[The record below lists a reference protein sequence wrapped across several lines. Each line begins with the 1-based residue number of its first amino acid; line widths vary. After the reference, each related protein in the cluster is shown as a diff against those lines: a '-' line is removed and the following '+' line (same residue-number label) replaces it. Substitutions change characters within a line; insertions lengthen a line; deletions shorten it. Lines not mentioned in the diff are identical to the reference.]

1 MSINEKAINALE
13 FDKIRTILSSHCPT
27 AGARARAFSLEPLL
41 HVEQIAREQKK
52 TTDARRL
59 LEAKGMP
66 PFGTVVNIND
76 ICERAIKGATLTPRE
91 FLDSA
96 LLLRSARSLLDYIRS
111 NKTFD
116 TSLDEIFERLI
127 ANRALEDRIMRSI
140 LSEDMI
146 ADEASSALADIRR
159 KIRVGNQKIKETLAK
174 YISGSYSK
182 YLQENI
188 VTQRGGR
195 YVVPVKIEYRNE
207 VKGLIH
213 DSSSSG
219 ATVFIEPMAVVEANN
234 ELRML
239 ENKEQ
244 LEIERVLSEL
254 SASVA
259 GASDALCL
267 DYINITEIAFCF
279 GAASYSM
286 RLNAVEPILNTRRA
300 CNLVNARHPLIDKAT
315 VVPISL
321 ALGYDYDTVVITG
334 PNTGGKTVS
343 LKTLGL
349 LSLMAQAG
357 LHIPAEEGS
366 SVCVF
371 DSVLVSL
378 GDEQSI
384 EQSLSTFSAQMVNI
398 VSIINQKNERSLVLF
413 DELGAGTDPIEGAA
427 LAVAII
433 EDVRA
438 SGALCAATTH
448 YTELKTYAMNTEGVT
463 NASCKFDVETL
474 RPTFKLIVG
483 APGKSNAF
491 AISQKLGLPESIL
504 SRAETYVAS
513 DNKQMEKVLGELEIE
528 RQNAEKE
535 RERAEKMR
543 REYEKFKSES
553 EAEIIKAKTAAE
565 KALKAAQSK
574 AEAMVESAKRSADYI
589 MEEMDKLRKQKE
601 SERIAEELA
610 AARKNIRE
618 HLRNNADVFTPTTQE
633 EQEAYVL
640 PRPLQK
646 GDEVIIMS
654 LGKKAVVLELPN
666 KQDMVLIQAGVI
678 KTKIRLSDLRLIT
691 ENEKKKENAKS
702 NSYRATVSR
711 DFKPE
716 IDLRGKTG
724 EEAWN
729 AVDKYFDEAQIA
741 GFHSIRLIHGKGTG
755 ALKKYLW
762 VELKRDPRVSTFRIG
777 QFGEGDGGVTVVE
790 LK

>member
-1 MSINEKAINALE
+1 
-13 FDKIRTILSSHCPT
+13 
-27 AGARARAFSLEPLL
+27 
-41 HVEQIAREQKK
+41 
-52 TTDARRL
+52 
-59 LEAKGMP
+59 
-66 PFGTVVNIND
+66 
-76 ICERAIKGATLTPRE
+76 
-91 FLDSA
+91 
-96 LLLRSARSLLDYIRS
+96 
-111 NKTFD
+111 
-116 TSLDEIFERLI
+116 
-127 ANRALEDRIMRSI
+127 
-140 LSEDMI
+140 
-146 ADEASSALADIRR
+146 
-159 KIRVGNQKIKETLAK
+159 
-174 YISGSYSK
+174 
-182 YLQENI
+182 
-188 VTQRGGR
+188 
-195 YVVPVKIEYRNE
+195 
-207 VKGLIH
+207 
-213 DSSSSG
+213 
-219 ATVFIEPMAVVEANN
+219 
-234 ELRML
+234 
-239 ENKEQ
+239 
-244 LEIERVLSEL
+244 
-254 SASVA
+254 
-259 GASDALCL
+259 
-267 DYINITEIAFCF
+267 
-279 GAASYSM
+279 
-286 RLNAVEPILNTRRA
+286 
-300 CNLVNARHPLIDKAT
+300 
-315 VVPISL
+315 
-321 ALGYDYDTVVITG
+321 
-334 PNTGGKTVS
+334 
-343 LKTLGL
+343 
-349 LSLMAQAG
+349 
-357 LHIPAEEGS
+357 
-366 SVCVF
+366 
-371 DSVLVSL
+371 
-378 GDEQSI
+378 
-384 EQSLSTFSAQMVNI
+384 
-398 VSIINQKNERSLVLF
+398 
-413 DELGAGTDPIEGAA
+413 
-427 LAVAII
+427 
-433 EDVRA
+433 
-438 SGALCAATTH
+438 
-448 YTELKTYAMNTEGVT
+448 MNTEGVT
-463 NASCKFDVETL
+463 NASCEFDVETL

-491 AISQKLGLPESIL
+491 AISQKLGLPETIL

-574 AEAMVESAKRSADYI
+574 AEAMIESAKRSADYI
-589 MEEMDKLRKQKE
+589 MEEMDRLRKEKE